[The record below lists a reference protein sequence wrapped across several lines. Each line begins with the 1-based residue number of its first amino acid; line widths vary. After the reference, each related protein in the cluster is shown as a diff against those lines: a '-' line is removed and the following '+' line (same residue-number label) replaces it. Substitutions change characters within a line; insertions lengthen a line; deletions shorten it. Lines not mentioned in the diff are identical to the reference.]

1 MTPQELHDLLER
13 LHAAL
18 AGQPQLDAES
28 HRLLGAV
35 QDDILR
41 VTAAAPTAVA
51 GHVPALERIAVHFES
66 DHPSVA
72 AAARALIDALGKAG
86 I

>member
-1 MTPQELHDLLER
+1 MTSQELNELLGRVHD
-13 LHAAL
+13 AL
-18 AGQPQLDAES
+18 AQDCPLDAES
-28 HRLLGAV
+28 SRLLAV
-35 QDDILR
+35 VQEDIVR
-41 VTAAAPTAVA
+41 VTAAQPVIAA

>member
-1 MTPQELHDLLER
+1 MTTQELNELLGR
-13 LHAAL
+13 VRAAL
-18 AGQPQLDAES
+18 AQDPILDAES
-28 HRLLGAV
+28 SRLLAAV
-35 QDDILR
+35 QDDIAR
-41 VTAAAPTAVA
+41 VNAAQPPVAA